1 MYPLRHCRALPDVR
15 RRDGLDSGRSG
26 SLRSTR
32 PQARLHPLF
41 IAATVVPFS
50 SDFLIIG
57 ILIAGGDPL
66 VSWICAT
73 AGNWL
78 GGLTSYW
85 IGRIGKW
92 EWIEK
97 WFHVKE
103 ETLLKQKS
111 KIDKYGSLLAF
122 LTWLP
127 FVGDVFAIGLG
138 FYKLH
143 FGRCA
148 LFMLIGKGTRF
159 AFWLALYYIFGDSLP
174 TF

>member
-1 MYPLRHCRALPDVR
+1 MDLEFLLDLGYI
-15 RRDGLDSGRSG
+15 GLFIG
-26 SLRSTR
+26 T
-32 PQARLHPLF
+32 F

-50 SDFLIIG
+50 SDFLIVG

-97 WFHVKE
+97 WFRVKE

-127 FVGDVFAIGLG
+127 FVGDVFALALG
-138 FYKLH
+138 FYRVN
-143 FGRCA
+143 FRSSA
-148 LFMLIGKGTRF
+148 LLMLVGKGARF
-159 AFWLALYYIFGDSLP
+159 VMWALLYLWSKPMLS
-174 TF
+174 

>member
-1 MYPLRHCRALPDVR
+1 MDLEFLLDLGYV
-15 RRDGLDSGRSG
+15 GLFIG
-26 SLRSTR
+26 T
-32 PQARLHPLF
+32 F

-50 SDFLIIG
+50 SDFLIVG

-66 VSWICAT
+66 ISWICAT

-97 WFHVKE
+97 WFRVKE

-127 FVGDVFAIGLG
+127 RLCHRPRLLQAPLRPLRPLHAHRQGHPLRLLARPLLYFRGQPACVRAISMRFVRIDA
-138 FYKLH
+138 
-143 FGRCA
+143 
-148 LFMLIGKGTRF
+148 
-159 AFWLALYYIFGDSLP
+159 
-174 TF
+174 

>member
-1 MYPLRHCRALPDVR
+1 MDLEFLLDLGYV
-15 RRDGLDSGRSG
+15 GLFIG
-26 SLRSTR
+26 T
-32 PQARLHPLF
+32 F

-50 SDFLIIG
+50 SDFLIVG
-57 ILIAGGDPL
+57 ILIAGGDP
-66 VSWICAT
+66 
-73 AGNWL
+73 
-78 GGLTSYW
+78 LTSYW

-97 WFHVKE
+97 WFRVKE

>member
-1 MYPLRHCRALPDVR
+1 MF
-15 RRDGLDSGRSG
+15 GLEELGLLG
-26 SLRSTR
+26 
-32 PQARLHPLF
+32 LF
-41 IAATVVPFS
+41 LGNILAATIVPFS
-50 SDFLIIG
+50 SDALY
-57 ILIAGGDPL
+57 IAVL
-66 VSWICAT
+66 AAT
-73 AGNWL
+73 RETAACFVVATIGNWL
-78 GGLTSYW
+78 GSLVTYGM
-85 IGRIGKW
+85 GRLGRW

-97 WFHVKE
+97 WFRVKE

-159 AFWLALYYIFGDSLP
+159 AFWLAIYYIFGDSLP

>member
-1 MYPLRHCRALPDVR
+1 MELEWLLDLGYV
-15 RRDGLDSGRSG
+15 GLFIG
-26 SLRSTR
+26 S
-32 PQARLHPLF
+32 F
-41 IAATVVPFS
+41 IAATIFPFS

-57 ILIAGGDPL
+57 ILMAGGNPL
-66 VSWICAT
+66 ISWASAT

-85 IGRIGKW
+85 VGRIGKW

-97 WFHVKE
+97 WFRVKE

-111 KIDKYGSLLAF
+111 RIDKYGSLLAF

-127 FVGDVFAIGLG
+127 FVGDIFAIGLG
-138 FYKLH
+138 FYKLP

-148 LFMLIGKGTRF
+148 LFMLIGKGVRF
-159 AFWLALYYIFGDSLP
+159 AFWLVLFYFFRDILP
-174 TF
+174 IPGK

>member
-1 MYPLRHCRALPDVR
+1 MDLNFL
-15 RRDGLDSGRSG
+15 LDLGYIG
-26 SLRSTR
+26 
-32 PQARLHPLF
+32 LF
-41 IAATVVPFS
+41 IGAFVAATIVPFS
-50 SDFLIIG
+50 SDFLIVG
-57 ILIAGGDPL
+57 ILIAGGDP
-66 VSWICAT
+66 VISWICAT

-122 LTWLP
+122 MTWLP

-148 LFMLIGKGTRF
+148 IFMLIGKKCVTLHPVLTYGVMV
-159 AFWLALYYIFGDSLP
+159 ALQILVLSVEVRILLGQLLYTDE
-174 TF
+174 